1 MIARGRERSGRAVE
15 IDARVL
21 PLSGAAVT
29 DMEATILAGLPAD
42 SARAWREVRVRAWTE
57 ARHGR

>member
-21 PLSGAAVT
+21 PSSGATVT
-29 DMEATILAGLPAD
+29 DMEATILAGLPATT
-42 SARAWREVRVRAWTE
+42 AKAWREVRVRVWTE
-57 ARHGR
+57 ARRGR